1 MRAFP
6 GFDSKMAAWT
16 KTGVSLFV
24 SCVLI
29 SSIVTL
35 VSSKRRHFEGDTTET
50 HHGAEN
56 YLHSGQ
62 RHRSG
67 RHVRADKA
75 LSEDFIQVFEAPHQL
90 TLLESYGG
98 VELPH
103 LRRRRAVTNANISV
117 TVPENTNG
125 SLFNINTYVTN
136 IGARQYVITESSV
149 SSAMF
154 EVTSSGQVNL
164 KQGQVL
170 DYENTAMRSIRLV
183 IQATSPTNSS
193 GTS

>member
-1 MRAFP
+1 MQEP
-6 GFDSKMAAWT
+6 KHQ
-16 KTGVSLFV
+16 
-24 SCVLI
+24 
-29 SSIVTL
+29 VT
-35 VSSKRRHFEGDTTET
+35 F
-50 HHGAEN
+50 
-56 YLHSGQ
+56 
-62 RHRSG
+62 
-67 RHVRADKA
+67 
-75 LSEDFIQVFEAPHQL
+75 
-90 TLLESYGG
+90 LESHGMRG
-98 VELPH
+98 LTH

-170 DYENTAMRSIRLV
+170 DYENTALRSIRLV
-183 IQATSPTNSS
+183 IQATSPTNNS
-193 GTS
+193 GMHINI